1 MAESDVVKISI
12 KKILLRKVKHREGLP
27 AVVNKWLVIEA

>member
-12 KKILLRKVKHREGLP
+12 KILLRKVQHREGLQ
-27 AVVNKWLVIEA
+27 AVVKKWLVIEA